1 MWTRLFLCSWSG
13 SSLEECYKRRVSRT
27 FFTFDFVK
35 MSGKTL
41 PGHEFIFAS
50 TRHMKDRSPR
60 SLSINAYLG
69 SFPVF
74 YVDTILWWF
83 CNGYWLNYRI
93 HGHSF
98 PDQLCKPSTSSRVCI
113 TVSNSPN
120 PSRVYRRKTFSILLN
135 ICIHVPRFDFICVPI
150 CHPRYRREFLDP
162 VPNRSG
168 AFTRSDLVLPSQ
180 GKWPLSKITCS
191 LLIWSEVTFQSWN

>member
-1 MWTRLFLCSWSG
+1 MSSSFWSIIGFLSFFDWSPLLKCWQHNAFATYTCFFEVLILPHVKRQLTAMLDCLVTNSDKMLGTKVTNWTKNGWTACVMRTRLFLCSWSG
-13 SSLEECYKRRVSRT
+13 RSLEECYKRRVSRT

-83 CNGYWLNYRI
+83 CNGYWLLK
-93 HGHSF
+93 H
-98 PDQLCKPSTSSRVCI
+98 
-113 TVSNSPN
+113 
-120 PSRVYRRKTFSILLN
+120 
-135 ICIHVPRFDFICVPI
+135 
-150 CHPRYRREFLDP
+150 
-162 VPNRSG
+162 
-168 AFTRSDLVLPSQ
+168 
-180 GKWPLSKITCS
+180 
-191 LLIWSEVTFQSWN
+191 